1 MKEIKQ
7 TTGEHQKNKR
17 VEKSQEDMSQSK
29 EEALSGTET
38 RLRDRAESISET
50 NRQVCLSVIKGRQGR
65 KKLKETAEA

>member
-29 EEALSGTET
+29 EEEALRGTES
-38 RLRDRAESISET
+38 RLREEEDFILETEGQDSWRAEKWWKS
-50 NRQVCLSVIKGRQGR
+50 
-65 KKLKETAEA
+65 